1 MVNFILGT
9 TRHFFVFCSL
19 FIAVGNILR
28 HTNKINWNQIFD
40 MYCLR
45 KIVAGHNTIFDS
57 FEIEKSVPDD
67 ATWWILSLLCESLF
81 KKEEENDQSAF
92 IPYRILSQLSNILIV
107 VAIKKQY
114 T

>member
-1 MVNFILGT
+1 MVNFILHT

-45 KIVAGHNTIFDS
+45 KNRRRTNTIFDS
-57 FEIEKSVPDD
+57 FEIEESVHD
-67 ATWWILSLLCESLF
+67 ATW
-81 KKEEENDQSAF
+81 
-92 IPYRILSQLSNILIV
+92 
-107 VAIKKQY
+107 
-114 T
+114 